1 MDPSTT
7 DRKRKMAKATHTS
20 KSDSD
25 SAVRLLQKLLAETAS
40 ANASDL
46 HLQQLED
53 GSVNVAV
60 RLDGVLNPLPPIDP
74 RTAERLFGRIKF
86 LANMKTYQ
94 NNYPQDGRISASD
107 AGIGKEIRVSS
118 YPTVD
123 GEKIVLRFF
132 QKAALTGICGLG
144 FSTEKEK
151 KISLF
156 LKKKSG
162 MLLLTGPAGSG
173 KTTTIYA
180 CLNELSGAGGR
191 NIVTIEDPV
200 EQKIQGVMQTE
211 VNAAIG
217 LNFPEALRHL
227 LRQDPEVIVIGEIR
241 DEETAKIAVR
251 AAFTG
256 HMVIATL
263 HAGSCKGVV
272 ERLMDMCE
280 DKYAVLSSVDLIL
293 NQRLVRKKCKDCIGK
308 ECPLCLGSGYH
319 GRIPVLEMIELN
331 DDLRGRIR
339 NEGTGVLNNPD
350 ALKQDAQRLVDNNIT
365 DAMEIGRLI

>member
-1 MDPSTT
+1 MSKTPQTCDPG
-7 DRKRKMAKATHTS
+7 
-20 KSDSD
+20 SD
-25 SAVRLLQKLLAETAS
+25 SAVLLLQKLLSETAS

-46 HLQQLED
+46 HLQQMED
-53 GSVNVAV
+53 GSVSVAA
-60 RLDGVLNPLPPIDP
+60 RLDGVLNPLPPIDS

-94 NNYPQDGRISASD
+94 NNYPQDGRISAKD
-107 AGIGKEIRVSS
+107 AGLGKDVRVSS

-123 GEKIVLRFF
+123 GEKIVMRFF
-132 QKAALTGICGLG
+132 QKTTVSGVGELGL
-144 FSTEKEK
+144 SPEKEK
-151 KISLF
+151 RISSF

-180 CLNELSGAGGR
+180 CLNELAGSGGR

-200 EQKIQGVMQTE
+200 EQKIPGIMQTE
-211 VNAAIG
+211 VNASIG

-251 AAFTG
+251 TAFTG

-263 HAGSCKGVV
+263 HAGSCKGVI

-293 NQRLVRKKCKDCIGK
+293 NQRLVRKKCPDCKGR

-319 GRIPVLEMIELN
+319 GRIPVLEMLELN
-331 DDLRGRIR
+331 DDLRSRIR
-339 NEGTGVLNNPD
+339 NEGTDILGNPD
-350 ALKQDAQRLVDNNIT
+350 ALRQDAQRLVDNNIT
-365 DAMEIGRLI
+365 DTAELGRLI